1 MYGYIYQQLDKML
14 DEAIYEAENQE
25 IILVGGYSRAEL
37 AYGVD
42 KLLDEYLEGNYNDLN
57 IDRDDDLGD
66 QADMMADEISDGT
79 RFADYQEIISLASR
93 LRTLQAWL
101 DYINWKNVNPAT
113 IYESSEYNDTFRV
126 RTNGRKMSL
135 ASEVINAVDALA
147 DLDGYL
153 EELQAVNQ

>member
-1 MYGYIYQQLDKML
+1 MYSYIYRQIDKIL

-37 AYGVD
+37 TYGVD
-42 KLLDEYLEGNYNDLN
+42 KLLDEYLEGNYNELA
-57 IDRDDDLGD
+57 IDRNDDYSD

-79 RFADYQEIISLASR
+79 CFGDYQEIISLASR
-93 LRTLQAWL
+93 LRILQTWL
-101 DYINWKNVNPAT
+101 DYINWKKVNPAT

-126 RTNGRKMSL
+126 RINGRKANL
-135 ASEVINAVDALA
+135 ASEAINTVDALS

-153 EELQAVNQ
+153 EELQAVKG